1 MSAKWGELSADAG
14 LRDLG
19 SSAGSKSNEDRPAD
33 AGAWP
38 ESMPMRFVAE
48 TSMTL
53 PGMGEAG
60 PGCGQWYPQEFC
72 DECGEPRFGES
83 RCEQR
88 GCPDCGNTVW
98 RRRRSEKVATRL
110 GAARHVADEPIEKR
124 AVHAVVSPPEGEIQ
138 TLVDVQRGF
147 RDAYGLAK
155 EKGVRGGVAVF
166 HGFRVT
172 ERGKRMYEDA
182 KDEGDWC
189 AEDDGKLWAF
199 VRRHEERVER
209 GIGGGDWRALSYWSP
224 HWHIIGLAEEFEAD
238 DPDAQGGWVARRIRS
253 LERFTLHRE
262 KGYEDMVGTSMYLLS
277 HATFESDSSSD
288 CVRWFGE
295 LATTQ
300 FSPENELTE
309 RELETVER
317 KAAEAAGAGPVDG
330 EHSEPCECAECG
342 SVSFS
347 PIWEAGA
354 ALIDKSWTERIGRRQ
369 QQRLAAAFEWA
380 IGDRQP
386 PPGLKNPRSEE
397 EALEAFE
404 AVL

>member
-1 MSAKWGELSADAG
+1 
-14 LRDLG
+14 
-19 SSAGSKSNEDRPAD
+19 
-33 AGAWP
+33 
-38 ESMPMRFVAE
+38 
-48 TSMTL
+48 
-53 PGMGEAG
+53 
-60 PGCGQWYPQEFC
+60 
-72 DECGEPRFGES
+72 
-83 RCEQR
+83 
-88 GCPDCGNTVW
+88 
-98 RRRRSEKVATRL
+98 
-110 GAARHVADEPIEKR
+110 
-124 AVHAVVSPPEGEIQ
+124 
-138 TLVDVQRGF
+138 
-147 RDAYGLAK
+147 
-155 EKGVRGGVAVF
+155 
-166 HGFRVT
+166 
-172 ERGKRMYEDA
+172 MYEVA
-182 KDEGDWC
+182 KMAGDWC
-189 AEDDGKLWAF
+189 AEDDGKLWSF

-288 CVRWFGE
+288 CVRWFGS

-300 FSPENELTE
+300 FSPETELTE

-330 EHSEPCECAECG
+330 ERSEPCECAECG

-354 ALIDKSWTERIGRRQ
+354 ALMDKSWTERIGRRQ
-369 QQRLAAAFEWA
+369 RQRLAAAFEWA